1 MSTYLAKYLDSI
13 PLGYSITQMQNVL
26 VGHLTDHGWQLLAQS
41 DGAYSDLIPPSTESI
56 GTTKFREVTRIY
68 FPTNTSIVIGGY
80 QACIA
85 DAYPQSIR
93 LTALTAGAVTPS
105 VTIGGVTVSGATG
118 SSSSTAND
126 NLLSLYYALRD
137 SANVTITGWDHWYNG
152 SNTIICTNKTIA
164 AAVTCSATN
173 VTYTAHAAPVQSGA
187 LSGYAAVDSTFGP
200 SVTIDLTNGFV
211 YYMSIFSRTFTL
223 ATKCIAGAFGPIF
236 ASYINHEYAVNAC
249 PTEGWCTPIE
259 LTMGD
264 SSSTNPTAG
273 VRFIHG
279 WSIPVQYTHH
289 AITNQSTASIIGNG
303 DVYDFNPWTGHGSP
317 IKPTDCP
324 PSHTAGGYNGTY
336 AYWDSLLIFG
346 IIGLEVTIDY
356 GLSKLFKI
364 LPIAYGGSNP
374 GVQTQNAVRWI
385 PPMQLPD
392 IYKWIGSE
400 PNETSCLANPQQAVG
415 VNGQGITLEEA
426 LDASSDYQTL
436 LLSTVTGLDPAGV
449 VIIKKEAFT
458 YTGTSGG
465 NTLTGVAR
473 GANGTTKV
481 RHFVDDQVE
490 PGTWFMKLNGAAM
503 CCGPTQPS

>member
-1 MSTYLAKYLDSI
+1 MSQFLASYFDTI
-13 PLGYSITQMQNVL
+13 PLGYSITQMQNAL

-68 FPTNTSIVIGGY
+68 FPTDTSIVIGGY

-137 SANVTITGWDHWYNG
+137 SANATITGWDHWYNG
-152 SNTIICTNKTIA
+152 SDTIICTNKTIA
-164 AAVTCSATN
+164 SAVTCSATN

-187 LSGYAAVDSTFGP
+187 LSGYAAVDSTLGP

-211 YYMSIFSRTFTL
+211 YYMSVFSRTFTL
-223 ATKCIAGAFGPIF
+223 ATKCLSGTHGPIF
-236 ASYINHEYAVNAC
+236 ASYIDHDYAVDAC

-259 LTMGD
+259 LSMGN
-264 SSSTNPTAG
+264 SSSTNPTAD
-273 VRFIHG
+273 VRFLHQWAI
-279 WSIPVQYTHH
+279 SRYYTHH
-289 AITNQSTASIIGNG
+289 PITNQSTTSKININENTPE
-303 DVYDFNPWTGHGSP
+303 FNPWTGHGSP
-317 IKPTDCP
+317 TKPNDCTT
-324 PSHTAGGYNGTY
+324 SWSDGSNWEVVSSFGAIGLEWTAGG
-336 AYWDSLLIFG
+336 I
-346 IIGLEVTIDY
+346 
-356 GLSKLFKI
+356 LSQMFKI
-364 LPIAYGGSNP
+364 LPVAFGGSNHNMYHP
-374 GVQTQNAVRWI
+374 SDYQHSVRWL

-400 PNETSCLANPQQAVG
+400 PNETACLANPQQAVG
-415 VNGQGITLEEA
+415 VNGEGITLEEA
-426 LDASSDYQTL
+426 LDASSTYSTL

-465 NTLTGVAR
+465 NTLTGVSR